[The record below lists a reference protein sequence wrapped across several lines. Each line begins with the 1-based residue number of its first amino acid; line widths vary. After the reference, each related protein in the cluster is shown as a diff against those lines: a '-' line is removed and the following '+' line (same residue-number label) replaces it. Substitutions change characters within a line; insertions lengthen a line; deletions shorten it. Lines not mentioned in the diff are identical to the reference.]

1 MINNAYQRAYGLVG
15 GNINILLKSD
25 MSALTLLSPAG
36 LGKTTLI
43 MKAMKDRG
51 YKEGE
56 HYLYF
61 NSYFT
66 PLAFY
71 QTLIETQEL
80 PGKPKILILDD
91 VETILK
97 NRDIIN
103 LLKAA
108 TWDSGHGRQVNYV
121 STSAKVKQKN
131 LNFTGKI
138 ILLINETPESNP
150 MFKAIVDRVLFCELT
165 FSQKDILDLMGE
177 EIIKQP
183 YQTLDFAGRKKVF
196 DFIKKNIKPETE
208 LSFRVLI
215 KAFDFMLYTPN
226 SWQSMVLPLL
236 AAKTAPAKQKPAK
249 TGLF

>member
-1 MINNAYQRAYGLVG
+1 MANNAYNRAYGLIKA
-15 GNINILLKSD
+15 NFNILTKSD
-25 MSALTLLSPAG
+25 MSSLVVLSPAG
-36 LGKTTLI
+36 LGKTTLVLRT
-43 MKAMKDRG
+43 MKELN

-56 HYLYF
+56 DFLYF

-80 PGKPKILILDD
+80 SGKRKILILDD

-103 LLKAA
+103 LLKSA
-108 TWDSGHGRQVNYV
+108 TWDSGHGRSVNYV
-121 STSAKVKQKN
+121 STSNKVKQKT

-150 MFKAIVDRVLFCELT
+150 MFKAIVDRVLFCELFFT
-165 FSQKDILDLMGE
+165 QKDILNLMEE

-183 YQTLDFAGRKKVF
+183 YQNLDFQRRKKVF
-196 DFIKKNIKPETE
+196 EFIKKNVKPELE

-215 KAFDFMLYTPN
+215 KAFNFALYSPQH
-226 SWQSMVLPLL
+226 WQDLTLQLL
-236 AAKTAPAKQKPAK
+236 AVKTSPAAKKNDNK
-249 TGLF
+249 GLF